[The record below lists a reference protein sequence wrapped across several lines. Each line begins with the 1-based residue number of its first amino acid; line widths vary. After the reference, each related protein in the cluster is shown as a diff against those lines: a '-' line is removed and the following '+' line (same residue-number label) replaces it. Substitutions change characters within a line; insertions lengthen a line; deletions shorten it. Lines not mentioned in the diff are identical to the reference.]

1 MPWRRGEGCPTGAFG
16 AESQESDEE
25 DHRETSRLYPDRNR
39 PGMSTRVAESLLKID
54 GIKPEASSA
63 VSGPYDVVALVEGDS
78 HNAIGRLVVEKI
90 QATPGVRRTLTC
102 FWVRMED

>member
-1 MPWRRGEGCPTGAFG
+1 MRPRAYILI
-16 AESQESDEE
+16 
-25 DHRETSRLYPDRNR
+25 ETDL
-39 PGMSTRVAESLLKID
+39 GMSTRVAESLLKID